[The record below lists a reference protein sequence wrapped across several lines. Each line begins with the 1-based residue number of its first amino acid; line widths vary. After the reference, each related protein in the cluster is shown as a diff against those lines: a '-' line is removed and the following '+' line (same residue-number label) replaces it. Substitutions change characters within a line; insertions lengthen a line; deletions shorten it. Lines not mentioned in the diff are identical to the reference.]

1 MHPMAPRASWREGA
15 DALHRDLVRVFGER
29 LRSLLVY
36 DAHGASLLAAD
47 EERGGAAGAAADP
60 DAAHATRPHEQRV
73 HTMAVVDSLRMDDLR
88 ACGALAADWARQGLS
103 TPLLLLPTELGRS
116 LDAFPLE
123 FSQIM
128 AHHVVLAGADPFEQL
143 GVKAEDVRRACEV
156 QARSHLLHLREG
168 FIEAEGRPAAIAV
181 LIAASSAPFRA
192 LLGSVARL
200 QGSNARTPDQ
210 LATYAET
217 ALAVPAA
224 LVRKVL
230 QISRPDD
237 LDPSDAIRLY
247 GEYLDATERLVKIV
261 DEWAR

>member
-1 MHPMAPRASWREGA
+1 MAPGNSWREVTGL
-15 DALHRDLVRVFGER
+15 LHRDLVRVFGGR

-36 DAHGASLLAAD
+36 DAHGASLLTADAERADAA
-47 EERGGAAGAAADP
+47 GGAAIP
-60 DAAHATRPHEQRV
+60 DAAHATRPHGQRV

-88 ACGALAADWARQGLS
+88 ACGALAADWARQGLA
-103 TPLLLLPTELGRS
+103 TPLLMLPAELGRS

-123 FSQIM
+123 FSEIL
-128 AHHVVLAGADPFEQL
+128 AHHVVLAGTDPFERL

-168 FIEAEGRPAAIAV
+168 FIEAEGRPAAVAA
-181 LIAASSAPFRA
+181 LIVASAAPFRA
-192 LLGSVARL
+192 LLGDVARL
-200 QGSNARTPDQ
+200 QGSHARTPDA

-217 ALAVPAA
+217 ALAMSSA

-237 LDPSDAIRLY
+237 LDPSDAMRLY

-261 DEWAR
+261 DEWAH

>member
-1 MHPMAPRASWREGA
+1 MAPGVSWREVAGL
-15 DALHRDLVRVFGER
+15 LHRDLVRVFGER
-29 LRSLLVY
+29 LRSVLVY
-36 DAHGASLLAAD
+36 DAHGASLLTAD
-47 EERGGAAGAAADP
+47 AERDGAVGAAVDP
-60 DAAHATRPHEQRV
+60 DARHATRPHEQRV

-88 ACGALAADWARQGLS
+88 ACGALEADWARQGLA
-103 TPLLLLPTELGRS
+103 TPLLMLPTEIGRS

-123 FSQIM
+123 FSEIV
-128 AHHVVLAGADPFEQL
+128 AHHAVLVGPDPFDEL
-143 GVKAEDVRRACEV
+143 SVKAEDVRRACEV

-168 FIEAEGRPAAIAV
+168 FIEAEGRPAAVAA

-192 LLGSVARL
+192 LLGNVARL
-200 QGSNARTPDQ
+200 RGSHARTPDA

-217 ALAVPAA
+217 ALAVSSA